1 MKYCCNVMFP
11 QIRQQLTNNMKENHQ
26 QAIEEKVAA
35 LSLMND
41 DLKDRDNQIQA
52 IQYENVALQA
62 QRDVYQTQLQR
73 C

>member
-1 MKYCCNVMFP
+1 MFP